1 MTARSTPLQTEKDK
15 TSYGH
20 APTMVISNIWP
31 SIEGGRYAIKRIA
44 GDPLTVWA
52 DVFRD
57 GHGKLRAVVKWRKRG
72 VSAWEERPMTHLG
85 NDRWRG
91 EFTLLE
97 LGEWEYTVEGWQDE
111 FQTWRH
117 EFERKAGAL
126 KPGENLQ
133 TESMEGSIL
142 LEESARLAEQAGQP
156 ADAEVLRRA
165 SRAIYDAAPQAVQET
180 VDDASVQELAHRWP
194 NRSLSTTALPIY
206 RVIVER
212 ERAGFSSWYE
222 FFPRSA
228 EGLGNKHST
237 FRDCLERIRYAR
249 DMGFQVI
256 YFPPI
261 HPIGVSHRKGKDNSL
276 TCEPGDVGSPW
287 AIGSDEGGHYT
298 VHPALGTMAD
308 FEWLVKEAN
317 DLGMEIAMDF
327 AINCSPDH
335 PYVRDHPD
343 WFFQRPD
350 GTIKYAEN
358 PPKKYQDIYPLNFH
372 CKDWRTLWQEMVR
385 IILFWAEK
393 GVKIFRVD
401 NPHTKPVAFW
411 EYLMSEVRGQNPD
424 VIFLAEA
431 FTRPRMMEMLA
442 KVGFSQSYTYFTW
455 RLHRQEIMEY
465 VNELAHSDLREYF
478 RGNFWPNT
486 PDILA
491 HPLVDGGPSIFK
503 IRAALAATTMPNWGI
518 YSGFEFC
525 ENDQHPDREEYRNSE
540 KYQLKERDWKRP
552 GIRDFLAKLN
562 QIRNT
567 HAEFRHLSNLQFLH
581 VDHDRL
587 IAFVKTSVNRQS
599 DLLVIIN
606 LDPDHTSAGT
616 VTLPHES
623 LPAPRD
629 LPYNVRDLLTDDV
642 YTWHGPSNWVS
653 LDPASKPVHIFRI
666 ESPDQA

>member
-1 MTARSTPLQTEKDK
+1 MTSHRLNPATADK
-15 TSYGH
+15 TSLSH

-31 SIEGGRYAIKRIA
+31 SIEGGRYAVKRVA
-44 GDPLTVWA
+44 GETVEVWA

-57 GHGKLRAVVKWRKRG
+57 GHGKIRAVLKWRRRG
-72 VSAWEERPMTHLG
+72 VSAWEETPMTHLG

-91 EFTLLE
+91 EFTVME

-117 EFERKAGAL
+117 EFERKAAAL
-126 KPGENLQ
+126 KPGEGLQ
-133 TESMEGSIL
+133 TESIEGSIL
-142 LEESARLAEQAGQP
+142 LEESARSAEQTGHP

-165 SRAIYDAAPQAVQET
+165 SRAIYDAQPDVVMES
-180 VDDASVQELAHRWP
+180 VDDATVQALAARWP
-194 NRSLSTTALPIY
+194 NRSLSTTAVPIY
-206 RVIVER
+206 RVVVER
-212 ERAGFSSWYE
+212 ERAAYSSWYE

-228 EGLGNKHST
+228 TGRADQHST

-249 DMGFQVI
+249 DMGFNVI

-276 TCEPGDVGSPW
+276 TCTADDVGSPW
-287 AIGSDEGGHYT
+287 AIGSSEGGHYH
-298 VHPALGTMAD
+298 VHPSLGTLAD
-308 FEWLVKEAN
+308 FEWLVRESKE
-317 DLGMEIAMDF
+317 LGMEIALDF

-335 PYVRDHPD
+335 PYVKDHPD

-372 CKDWRTLWQEMVR
+372 CNDWRSLWQEMVR
-385 IILFWAEK
+385 IVLFWTEK

-411 EYLMSEVRGQNPD
+411 EYLISEVRGQHPD

-431 FTRPRMMEMLA
+431 FTRPRMMEMLG
-442 KVGFSQSYTYFTW
+442 KIGFTQSYTYFTW
-455 RLHRQEIMEY
+455 RTHRQEIMEY

-491 HPLVDGGPSIFK
+491 HPLVNGTPAIFK

-540 KYQLKERDWKRP
+540 KYQLTERDWRRS
-552 GIRDFLAKLN
+552 GIRDFLRQLN
-562 QIRNT
+562 HIRNS
-567 HAEFRHLSNLQFLH
+567 HAEFRQLSNLHFLH
-581 VDHDRL
+581 VDNDRL
-587 IAFVKTSVNRQS
+587 IAFVKTSPHRQA
-599 DLLVIIN
+599 DFIVIIN
-606 LDPDHTSAGT
+606 LDPVHTAEGT
-616 VTLPHES
+616 VTLPQES
-623 LPAPRD
+623 LPKPHD
-629 LPYNVRDLLTDDV
+629 TPYHVRDLLSGDV

-653 LDPASKPVHIFRI
+653 LEPTSKPVHIFRI

>member
-1 MTARSTPLQTEKDK
+1 MTARTNPLPSDK
-15 TSYGH
+15 TSMGH

-31 SIEGGRYAIKRIA
+31 SIEGGRYAVKRIA
-44 GDPLTVWA
+44 GDPMTVWA

-57 GHGKLRAVVKWRKRG
+57 GHGKLRAVLKWRKRG
-72 VSAWEERPMTHLG
+72 VTAWEEVPMTHTG

-91 EFTLLE
+91 EFTLME

-111 FQTWRH
+111 FQTWHH
-117 EFERKAGAL
+117 EFQRKAEAL
-126 KPGENLQ
+126 KAGETLQ
-133 TESMEGSIL
+133 TESIEGSIL
-142 LEESARLAEQAGQP
+142 LEESARLAEQAGYT
-156 ADAEVLRRA
+156 ADAEVMRRT
-165 SRAIYDAAPQAVQET
+165 SRAIYDAAPSLVLEMAG
-180 VDDASVQELAHRWP
+180 DLALQDLAARWA

-228 EGLGNKHST
+228 EGRADHHST
-237 FRDCLERIRYAR
+237 FRDCLPRIRYAR
-249 DMGFQVI
+249 DMGFHVI

-261 HPIGVSHRKGKDNSL
+261 HPIGVSHRKGKDNALS
-276 TCEPGDVGSPW
+276 CEPGDVGSPW
-287 AIGSDEGGHYT
+287 AIGSLEGGHYT
-298 VHPALGTMAD
+298 VHPDLGTMAD
-308 FEWLVKEAN
+308 FEWLVREAN
-317 DLGMEIAMDF
+317 ELGMEIALDF

-372 CKDWRTLWQEMVR
+372 CKDWRALWQEMVR
-385 IILFWAEK
+385 IVLFWAER

-411 EYLMSEVRGQNPD
+411 EYLMSEVRSQHPD

-431 FTRPRMMEMLA
+431 FTRPRMMEMLG
-442 KVGFSQSYTYFTW
+442 KIGFSQSYTYFTW
-455 RLHRQEIMEY
+455 RTHRQEIMEY

-503 IRAALAATTMPNWGI
+503 IRAALAATLMPNWGI

-525 ENDQHPDREEYRNSE
+525 ENDQHPDREEYRNNE
-540 KYQLKERDWKRP
+540 KYQLKERDWRRP
-552 GIRDFLAKLN
+552 GIRDFLTKLN
-562 QIRNT
+562 RIRNS
-567 HAEFRHLSNLQFLH
+567 HAEFRQVSNIHFLH
-581 VDHDRL
+581 VDNDRL
-587 IAFVKTSVNRQS
+587 IAFVRTSLNRQS

-606 LDPDHTSAGT
+606 LDPTHSQAGT
-616 VTLPHES
+616 VNLPHES
-623 LPAPRD
+623 LPGQRD
-629 LPYNVRDLLTDDV
+629 VPYQVRDLLNGEV
-642 YTWHGPSNWVS
+642 YTWHGASNYVS
-653 LDPASKPVHIFRI
+653 LDPETKPVHVFRI
-666 ESPDQA
+666 ESPDQD